1 MTLMMRI
8 LVKMIISIIHYNCI
22 SQTWG
27 DLDLPYVCHLKIN
40 IGRGTLTGYNHANNF
55 CYMLYFKYIMESVH
69 QQNYISCGLL
79 ITIFLAARG

>member
-40 IGRGTLTGYNHANNF
+40 IGRGIVQLLLLDKWTQPRWHEQ
-55 CYMLYFKYIMESVH
+55 MLVF
-69 QQNYISCGLL
+69 
-79 ITIFLAARG
+79 